1 MPRKLRT
8 STGLTFRIYAPH
20 NARPRANLAPQQM
33 VAILGAFLM
42 CKAADRGLPP
52 ARSTSIQTI
61 RCEMFRWVQLP
72 HSGERYYADGQ
83 KPRLGQ
89 TLLGFK
95 IGHTLLV
102 G

>member
-1 MPRKLRT
+1 MRT
-8 STGLTFRIYAPH
+8 STGLTFRICAPH

-42 CKAADRGLPP
+42 CKAANRGLPP
-52 ARSTSIQTI
+52 TRSTSIQTI
-61 RCEMFRWVQLP
+61 RCETFRWVQLP
-72 HSGERYYADGQ
+72 HSGGRCYADGQ
-83 KPRLGQ
+83 KPRLGPNANAR
-89 TLLGFK
+89 LGFK

>member
-1 MPRKLRT
+1 MTAAHPI
-8 STGLTFRIYAPH
+8 GRILYGMS
-20 NARPRANLAPQQM
+20 L
-33 VAILGAFLM
+33 
-42 CKAADRGLPP
+42 
-52 ARSTSIQTI
+52 
-61 RCEMFRWVQLP
+61 LP